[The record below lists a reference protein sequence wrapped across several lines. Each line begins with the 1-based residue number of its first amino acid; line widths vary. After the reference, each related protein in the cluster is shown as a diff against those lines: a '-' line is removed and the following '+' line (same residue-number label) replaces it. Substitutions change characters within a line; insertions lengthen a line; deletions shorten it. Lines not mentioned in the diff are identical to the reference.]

1 MNVLKQKI
9 GCTTTVTNILLQLKI
24 LKAFSLL
31 LGYTEI
37 WEYYLEEYRRAGE
50 KVQKVKGT
58 VARTEDPNSTARPQR
73 VKGEYSYL

>member
-37 WEYYLEEYRRAGE
+37 WEYYLEEYRRAGR

-58 VARTEDPNSTARPQR
+58 VARTEDPNSTARTHR